1 MIFLVI
7 IMKRILSFCLVITIV
22 IMMCLSV
29 SASVKSSYKYYPDG
43 KVYFC
48 CDNSNDYFVSFS
60 GNDIIINNIGK
71 GYRKITAENEVLKCN
86 YAGGNFYFFLKPEN
100 HIPKA
105 IKFNYSSGSIYT
117 TTFSEIKDNGYLTC
131 SVDNKGYYYIAEY
144 KSRLKVYECSQ
155 QGDIVKTFNFDMT
168 VSQID
173 TTDGTIQFVL
183 TSLGLYKIQNDAVS
197 KVDCEYP
204 GFPMTMINKGY
215 FAADNIV
222 RDITNGGNEV
232 CPYKS
237 GKTAILNK
245 GYAYSEGKTIY
256 YTPFGKDNPQKY
268 YKADENIN
276 YLFGSGEKICFVT
289 DGGAYKISTSELKT
303 IESNN
308 KSTDSTSNNTIS
320 DGKITSNTYTIG
332 SKYITNVPPKTTIST
347 FKNNVSFEGYEISFF
362 NNGIVK
368 TSGYVSTN
376 MDVTFSNNVTNIKR
390 KIIVTGDI
398 TCDGSVN
405 SKDTSLLMKYL
416 IGTSPLNNICRKAGD
431 LTGNG
436 KLSNADLVAMAQMRD

>member
-1 MIFLVI
+1 
-7 IMKRILSFCLVITIV
+7 MKRILSFCLVITIV
-22 IMMCLSV
+22 ILMCFHV
-29 SASVKSSYKYYPDG
+29 GASVKSSYKYYPDG
-43 KVYFC
+43 TVYFH

-60 GNDIIINNIGK
+60 GNDIIINSIGK
-71 GYRKITAENEVLKCN
+71 GYKKITAESDVIKCN

-105 IKFNYSSGSIYT
+105 IKFNYSTGSIYT

-144 KSRLKVYECSQ
+144 KSRQKVYKCSQ
-155 QGDIVKTFNFDMT
+155 QGNIVKAFNFDMT

-173 TTDGTIQFVL
+173 TNDGTTQFVL
-183 TSLGLYKIQNDAVS
+183 TSLGLYKIQNDTVT
-197 KVDCEYP
+197 KVNCEYP
-204 GFPMTMINKGY
+204 GFPMTMINKNY

-222 RDITNGGNEV
+222 RDISKNGNEI

-237 GKTAILNK
+237 GKTAILNN
-245 GYAYSEGKTIY
+245 GFAYSEGKTIY
-256 YTPFGKDNPQKY
+256 YTPYGKDNPQKY

-276 YLFGSGEKICFVT
+276 YLFGSGEKICFIT
-289 DGGAYKISTSELKT
+289 DGGAYKISTNELKT

-308 KSTDSTSNNTIS
+308 KSTDSTGNGTIS
-320 DGKITSNTYTIG
+320 DGGKITSNTYTIG
-332 SKYITNVPPKTTIST
+332 NKYIKNVPPKTTIST
-347 FKNNVSFEGYEISFF
+347 FKNNVSYDGYEISFLY
-362 NNGIVK
+362 NGSVK

-376 MDVTFSNNVTNIKR
+376 MDVTFSNNTIEISR

-398 TCDGSVN
+398 TCDGKVN

-416 IGTSPLNNICRKAGD
+416 LGTSPLNNICKQAGNV
-431 LTGNG
+431 TGNG
-436 KLSNADLVAMAQMRD
+436 KLNNADLVAIAQMRE